1 MKAMRIEDDWGLES
15 LRLVD
20 LAETQPG
27 PRDAVVA
34 MRAISINPRDR
45 VMAMGGYGR
54 QGGDLPLIPLCDGA
68 GDVVAVGAE
77 VTEIALGDRVA
88 PTCSRTWLTG
98 LRGPDAFKGAH
109 GGPLDGTCVER
120 MAVPASALVR
130 LPDHLSYA
138 EGATLPCAA
147 VTAWNAVVTQGDLRA
162 DQTVLLQ
169 GTGAVSLFSLQ
180 FAKLKGATVIM
191 TSSSDQKLARAK
203 DLGAAH
209 LINYKETTDWDK
221 TVKGL
226 TAGKG
231 VDLVV
236 NVAGGGTLDRSIKS
250 VKASGT
256 VSLIGVLAGRLA
268 ELDLGRVVTRNVRLQ
283 GVTVGSR
290 EMFAE
295 MVGAIGRAAMHP
307 VIDPTPFEF
316 EDVASA
322 LNRLPQGK
330 HFGKIV
336 CEL

>member
-1 MKAMRIEDDWGLES
+1 M
-15 LRLVD
+15 
-20 LAETQPG
+20 
-27 PRDAVVA
+27 
-34 MRAISINPRDR
+34 
-45 VMAMGGYGR
+45 
-54 QGGDLPLIPLCDGA
+54 
-68 GDVVAVGAE
+68 
-77 VTEIALGDRVA
+77 
-88 PTCSRTWLTG
+88 
-98 LRGPDAFKGAH
+98 
-109 GGPLDGTCVER
+109 
-120 MAVPASALVR
+120 
-130 LPDHLSYA
+130 
-138 EGATLPCAA
+138 
-147 VTAWNAVVTQGDLRA
+147 TAWNAVVTQGDLRA

-169 GTGAVSLFSLQ
+169 GTRAVSLFSLQ

-191 TSSSDQKLARAK
+191 TSSSDQKLARVK

-295 MVGAIGRAAMHP
+295 MVGAMGRAAMHP
-307 VIDPTPFEF
+307 VIDPTHFEF